1 MRRPKKS
8 IKFQRPKP
16 KWRLYWPT
24 RLKALDRPVAE
35 RLKLARKCLGKGYHE
50 EARDL
55 LESCLIYGASAELLA
70 DLAQARFGLHDHA
83 GTIKALDRLR
93 SEFPEAEGDAERA
106 LHARATKALN
116 GG

>member
-1 MRRPKKS
+1 MPRPRKK
-8 IKFQRPKP
+8 IRFQRPKP

-24 RLKALDRPVAE
+24 RLKALGQPVPE
-35 RLKLARKCLGKGYHE
+35 RRKLARKCLGKGYHE

-83 GTIKALDRLR
+83 GTIKALERLR
-93 SEFPEAEGDAERA
+93 TEFPAAEGEAERA
-106 LHARATKALN
+106 LHARAAQALN

>member
-1 MRRPKKS
+1 MRPQKK

-24 RLKALDRPVAE
+24 RLKALGQPVPE

-70 DLAQARFGLHDHA
+70 ALAEARFGLHDHA
-83 GTIKALDRLR
+83 GTIKALERLR
-93 SEFPEAEGDAERA
+93 AEFPAAEGDAERA
-106 LHARATKALN
+106 LHARAAKALPRP
-116 GG
+116 

>member
-1 MRRPKKS
+1 MRPRKK

-24 RLKALDRPVAE
+24 RLKALGQPVPE

-50 EARDL
+50 EV
-55 LESCLIYGASAELLA
+55 
-70 DLAQARFGLHDHA
+70 HDHA
-83 GTIKALDRLR
+83 GTIKALERLR
-93 SEFPEAEGDAERA
+93 AEFPAAERDAERA

>member
-1 MRRPKKS
+1 MRPRKR

-24 RLKALDRPVAE
+24 RLRALGQPLPD

-83 GTIKALDRLR
+83 GAIKALDRLR

-106 LHARATKALN
+106 LHARAMKALN